1 MINCFGKLERATEL
15 SSYGSKLLTR
25 MIQLPWHHLDYSK
38 DGKKRHFS
46 VFEYLRDSKMN
57 PAQESL

>member
-1 MINCFGKLERATEL
+1 MINCFGKMERATEL

-38 DGKKRHFS
+38 RWEKAPF
-46 VFEYLRDSKMN
+46 
-57 PAQESL
+57 